1 MQRSIL
7 SGVLSVA
14 STKVLT
20 LVIGI
25 LTTPILYRLLGPTG
39 IGIYTTVLSVFSL
52 FMILVSSGVSDG
64 VRKFIAENRAI
75 PDWESHVVG
84 FYFRLALA
92 LAVAGSVLLALAA
105 WSGLVAKTLGEQFE
119 VYFYILAVL
128 VVTDQFREYARKTLM
143 GFGLERYSEP
153 LKVVQKVAFVSIA
166 IPLVYF
172 DFGVAGA
179 LAGKIAAGA
188 AVAIVGLVLVSRQ
201 GSLGHIFESTPSRF
215 PRRQMLTFN
224 SLSIVLIL
232 FLMSLYKI
240 DILML
245 QLSLEDASKQVGY
258 YRGALELAEFLW
270 FVPLALQTVFVHST
284 SELWSNDQTEK
295 ISKLTA
301 RTTRYTFLLTGVMAL
316 GLAALADIAVPVYLG
331 VEFMPAVTP
340 LILLLPGALGFAV
353 ARPILAISQGKGDLT
368 SPIIATGTAAG
379 INFGLNALLIPRYG
393 MHGAAV
399 ATSVGYGSMFLLHLW
414 SARRVGF
421 DPLSDARLGRIAATT
436 ALAAVPIFALSRLV
450 DLHVV
455 IADVSIPISLMVV
468 PPLGLGI
475 YLFFAFVTGAL
486 GVCEVLRTLA
496 DFPAPIGSHAETL
509 QRYVNNMSI
518 DPGPDSIQKLLVVA
532 GILLFVAGIGFA
544 FLDPG
549 IGLGGFDGDS
559 GPEQPTTNPGPT
571 TGQPTSSPGGETSTT
586 PAKETTSPTETTQP
600 PDRSTSPDTSTP
612 PDTTSPPTTTTT
624 TSPPSTTTTTT
635 SPPPTTTT
643 TTPPPTTT
651 TTTTSPAP
659 TTTTTSPAPTTT
671 TTSPAPTT
679 TTTSPPSTTVTTSTT
694 GSTTSETTNSLNGT
708 MARQTA
714 GTTTNTFTD
723 TTIPPPTTTTTQT
736 GSSSLSSGS
745 IATST
750 TTEVTSTAPPTT
762 TTTTTTATSA
772 MTTNTST
779 EAATTNTTTDRGLFA
794 FDERISP
801 REHTDANVRSRLV

>member
-25 LTTPILYRLLGPTG
+25 LTTPILYRLLGPTD

-52 FMILVSSGVSDG
+52 FMILISSGVSDG

-92 LAVAGSVLLALAA
+92 LAIAGSALLALAA

-188 AVAIVGLVLVSRQ
+188 SVAIVGFVLVSRQ
-201 GSLGHIFESTPSRF
+201 GSFGHIFESTPSRF

-353 ARPILAISQGKGDLT
+353 ARPILAISQGKGDLK

-393 MHGAAV
+393 MHGAAI

-455 IADVSIPISLMVV
+455 VAGVSIPFSLVVV

-486 GVCEVLRTLA
+486 GVCEVLRALS
-496 DFPAPIGSHAETL
+496 DFPAPVGSYAETL

-518 DPGPDSIQKLLVVA
+518 EPGPDSIQKLLVVA

-549 IGLGGFDGDS
+549 IGLGGFDGDG
-559 GPEQPTTNPGPT
+559 GPEQPTTDPGPT

-586 PAKETTSPTETTQP
+586 PAEETASPTETTQP
-600 PDRSTSPDTSTP
+600 PDSSTSPDTSTT
-612 PDTTSPPTTTTT
+612 PDTTTSPPTTTTTPTSPSPTTTTTTSSPTTTTTTSPPTTTTTSTTTTTTTTSTTTTTTTTTTTSTTTTTTTTPTSPSPTTTT
-624 TSPPSTTTTTT
+624 TSPPSTTTTTST
-635 SPPPTTTT
+635 TDSTTTG
-643 TTPPPTTT
+643 
-651 TTTTSPAP
+651 A
-659 TTTTTSPAPTTT
+659 
-671 TTSPAPTT
+671 
-679 TTTSPPSTTVTTSTT
+679 
-694 GSTTSETTNSLNGT
+694 TNSLNGT
-708 MARQTA
+708 TARQTA
-714 GTTTNTFTD
+714 GTTTTTFTD
-723 TTIPPPTTTTTQT
+723 TTIPPSTMTTTQT
-736 GSSSLSSGS
+736 GSSSPFLGS
-745 IATST
+745 TATST
-750 TTEVTSTAPPTT
+750 TTEETNTALPTTMPATST
-762 TTTTTTATSA
+762 
-772 MTTNTST
+772 
-779 EAATTNTTTDRGLFA
+779 
-794 FDERISP
+794 
-801 REHTDANVRSRLV
+801 